1 MARPTKY
8 TEEIQEKAD
17 RYVYEHDK
25 FDDPVPS
32 MEGLA
37 FALGIHRSTLY
48 DWANSGKKPEF
59 SDTLERIQLQQA
71 RLLISKGLKNEFN
84 TTIVKLMMSN
94 HGYSEKTQQEVL
106 IDDNRVKHPDI
117 IHLVAEPL
125 PEGITDAQLCD

>member
-48 DWANSGKKPEF
+48 DWANSGEKPEF
-59 SDTLERIQLQQA
+59 SDTLEKIQLQQA

-84 TTIVKLMMSN
+84 TTIVKLMMAN
-94 HGYSEKTQQEVL
+94 HGYSERIQNDMIVH
-106 IDDNRVKHPDI
+106 DDKVEMPDV
-117 IHLVAEPL
+117 IHLVSTPL
-125 PEGITDAQLCD
+125 PEIEDATYS

>member
-17 RYVYEHDK
+17 RYVYEHEK
-25 FDDPVPS
+25 FDDPLPS

-48 DWANSGKKPEF
+48 DWANSGEKPEF

-84 TTIVKLMMSN
+84 TTIVKLMMAN
-94 HGYSEKTQQEVL
+94 HGYSERIQNDM
-106 IDDNRVKHPDI
+106 IIHDDKVEMPDV
-117 IHLVAEPL
+117 IHLVSTPL
-125 PEGITDAQLCD
+125 PEIEDASYS

>member
-48 DWANSGKKPEF
+48 DWANSGEKPEF

-84 TTIVKLMMSN
+84 TTIVKLMMAN
-94 HGYSEKTQQEVL
+94 HGYSERIQNDM
-106 IDDNRVKHPDI
+106 IIHDDKVEMPDV
-117 IHLVAEPL
+117 IHLVSTPL
-125 PEGITDAQLCD
+125 PEIEDASYS

>member
-17 RYVYEHDK
+17 RYVYEHEK
-25 FDDPVPS
+25 FDDPLPS

-48 DWANSGKKPEF
+48 DWANSGEKPEF

-84 TTIVKLMMSN
+84 TTIVKLMMAN
-94 HGYSEKTQQEVL
+94 HGYSERIQNDVL
-106 IDDNRVKHPDI
+106 IHDDKVEMPDV
-117 IHLVAEPL
+117 IHLVSTPL
-125 PEGITDAQLCD
+125 PEIEDATYS

>member
-48 DWANSGKKPEF
+48 DWANSGEKPKF
-59 SDTLERIQLQQA
+59 SDTLEKIQLQQA

-84 TTIVKLMMSN
+84 TTIVKLMMAN
-94 HGYSEKTQQEVL
+94 HGYSERIQNDM
-106 IDDNRVKHPDI
+106 IIHDDKVEMPDV
-117 IHLVAEPL
+117 IHLVSTPL
-125 PEGITDAQLCD
+125 PEIEDATYS

>member
-8 TEEIQEKAD
+8 TKEIQEKAD
-17 RYVYEHDK
+17 RYVYEHEK
-25 FDDPVPS
+25 FDDPLPS

-48 DWANSGKKPEF
+48 DWANSGEKPEF

-84 TTIVKLMMSN
+84 TTIVKLMMAN
-94 HGYSEKTQQEVL
+94 HGYSERIQNDVL
-106 IDDNRVKHPDI
+106 IHDDKVEMPDV
-117 IHLVAEPL
+117 IHLVSTPL
-125 PEGITDAQLCD
+125 PEIEDATYS

>member
-8 TEEIQEKAD
+8 TQEIQEKAD
-17 RYVYEHDK
+17 RYVYEHEK
-25 FDDPVPS
+25 FDDPLPS

-48 DWANSGKKPEF
+48 DWANSGEKPEF

-84 TTIVKLMMSN
+84 TTIVKLMMAN
-94 HGYSEKTQQEVL
+94 HGYSERIQNDM
-106 IDDNRVKHPDI
+106 IIHDDKVEMPDV
-117 IHLVAEPL
+117 IHLVSTPL
-125 PEGITDAQLCD
+125 PEIEDATYS

>member
-8 TEEIQEKAD
+8 TKEIQEKAD
-17 RYVYEHDK
+17 RYVYEHEK
-25 FDDPVPS
+25 FDDPLPS

-48 DWANSGKKPEF
+48 DWANSGEKPEF

-106 IDDNRVKHPDI
+106 ISDDRVEHPDV
-117 IHLVAEPL
+117 IHLVAEPM
-125 PEGITDAQLCD
+125 PSIADAEYTS

>member
-8 TEEIQEKAD
+8 TDEIQEKAD

-48 DWANSGKKPEF
+48 DWANSGEKPEF

-84 TTIVKLMMSN
+84 TTIVKLMMAN
-94 HGYSEKTQQEVL
+94 HGYSERIQNDM
-106 IDDNRVKHPDI
+106 IIHDDKVEMPDV
-117 IHLVAEPL
+117 IHLVSTPL
-125 PEGITDAQLCD
+125 PEIEDASYS

>member
-8 TEEIQEKAD
+8 TKEIQEKAD
-17 RYVYEHDK
+17 RYVYEHEK
-25 FDDPVPS
+25 FDDPLPS

-48 DWANSGKKPEF
+48 DWANSGEKPEF

-84 TTIVKLMMSN
+84 TTIVKLMMAN
-94 HGYSEKTQQEVL
+94 HGYSERIQNDM
-106 IDDNRVKHPDI
+106 IIHDDKVEMPDV
-117 IHLVAEPL
+117 IHLVSTPL
-125 PEGITDAQLCD
+125 PEIEDATYS

>member
-1 MARPTKY
+1 MDRGRPTKY

-48 DWANSGKKPEF
+48 DWANS
-59 SDTLERIQLQQA
+59 
-71 RLLISKGLKNEFN
+71 
-84 TTIVKLMMSN
+84 
-94 HGYSEKTQQEVL
+94 
-106 IDDNRVKHPDI
+106 
-117 IHLVAEPL
+117 
-125 PEGITDAQLCD
+125 

>member
-8 TEEIQEKAD
+8 TQEIQEKAD
-17 RYVYEHDK
+17 RYVYEHEK
-25 FDDPVPS
+25 FDDPLPS

-48 DWANSGKKPEF
+48 DWANSGEKPEF

-84 TTIVKLMMSN
+84 TTIVKLMMAN
-94 HGYSEKTQQEVL
+94 HGYSERIQNDVL
-106 IDDNRVKHPDI
+106 IHDDKVEMPDV
-117 IHLVAEPL
+117 IHLVSTPL
-125 PEGITDAQLCD
+125 PEIEDATYS

>member
-37 FALGIHRSTLY
+37 FALNISRSTLY
-48 DWANSGKKPEF
+48 EWANSGEKPEF
-59 SDTLERIQLQQA
+59 SDTLEKIQLQQA

-94 HGYSEKTQQEVL
+94 HGYSERIQNDVL
-106 IDDNRVKHPDI
+106 ISDDRVEHPDV
-117 IHLVAEPL
+117 IHLTPEPMPSIADAEY
-125 PEGITDAQLCD
+125 TS

>member
-8 TEEIQEKAD
+8 TQEIQEKAD
-17 RYVYEHDK
+17 RYVYEHEK
-25 FDDPVPS
+25 FDDPLPS

-48 DWANSGKKPEF
+48 DWANSGEKPEF

-84 TTIVKLMMSN
+84 TTIVKLMMAN
-94 HGYSEKTQQEVL
+94 HGYSERIQNDMIVH
-106 IDDNRVKHPDI
+106 DDKVEMPDV
-117 IHLVAEPL
+117 IHLVSTPL
-125 PEGITDAQLCD
+125 PEIEDATYS